1 MSTTFCHYC
10 YSEKLHFG
18 RFREYFFCKVC
29 KSLGSKRNFSEKDLS
44 IYYGSYYGHGNL
56 SIPKLVK
63 DRLRSQIQHLEKY
76 RSKEGTFLDIGFG
89 AGALLEAAESL
100 DWNVFGTEI
109 SESAIQS
116 VRDKNWQVKLGD
128 FNPHMFQVEFD
139 VVCLMETIEHLADP
153 ESIIKKIYQKVRPGG
168 VLFGT
173 TPNSSSLNRR
183 ILNEY
188 WSILGVPEHLNL
200 ASKAGLSS
208 LLYRNGFRKV
218 SIKSS
223 GFNPFDLILKFK
235 SLGGQSAKSE
245 SLSGRVDFGYN
256 LNEKMF
262 SSVFLSSVRASVQNS
277 LNLFNLGDSLV
288 FTAEK

>member
-1 MSTTFCHYC
+1 M
-10 YSEKLHFG
+10 
-18 RFREYFFCKVC
+18 
-29 KSLGSKRNFSEKDLS
+29 
-44 IYYGSYYGHGNL
+44 
-56 SIPKLVK
+56 
-63 DRLRSQIQHLEKY
+63 
-76 RSKEGTFLDIGFG
+76 DIGFG

-109 SESAIQS
+109 SESAIES
-116 VRDKNWQVKLGD
+116 VKDKNWQVKLGD
-128 FNPHMFQVEFD
+128 FNSDMFQVEFD
-139 VVCLMETIEHLADP
+139 VVCLIETIEHLADP
-153 ESIIKKIYQKVRPGG
+153 ESMIKKIYQKVRPGG

-183 ILNEY
+183 TLNES
-188 WSILGVPEHLNL
+188 WSILGVPEHLNI

-208 LLYRNGFRKV
+208 LLHRNGFRKV

-235 SLGGQSAKSE
+235 SMGWQSAKSE
-245 SLSGRVDFGYN
+245 NLSSRVDFGYN
-256 LNEKMF
+256 LNEKML
-262 SSVFLSSVRASVQNS
+262 SSTFLSLIRSSVQNS